1 MGATVKRSGQTL
13 GDVLKRVQDSAI
25 TVGIH
30 KTEGAHKGSDGA
42 TVVEVGTYN
51 EYGTE
56 RIPER
61 SFLRSTVNRN
71 LPGYKGR
78 MKDAYLGALRG
89 TSMNLRAAMSFIG
102 GDVADDIRKT
112 IIEFTDPPNAPSTI
126 KAKGRDDPLVDT
138 GQMRDSI
145 KWKYAND
152 N

>member
-13 GDVLKRVQDSAI
+13 QDVVKRLQDSAI

-30 KTEGAHKGSDGA
+30 KTEGVHKNSNGA

-71 LPGYKGR
+71 LPVYKGK
-78 MKDAYLGALRG
+78 MKDAYLGAIRG
-89 TSMNLRAAMSFIG
+89 TGMNLRAAMSFIG
-102 GDVADDIRKT
+102 GDVSDDVRKT

-145 KWKYAND
+145 KWKYANA